1 MKKSSFKNIKI
12 EEFILGA
19 ILFFLPIS
27 FGLNSVTI
35 VLTFFYYLFKTIGNG
50 SYKNL
55 KAYYCSFSFFFAQ
68 LLSYF
73 LSTNQQEAE
82 IKLLLYSSFLVLPI
96 SFSYIAF
103 KGVKLDKNKVFKF
116 LFYGVVVMLTYG
128 SIRFFYD
135 VLFLNERYDYGRAV
149 ALLLKYIPHH
159 AYMSMFI
166 LISIYAILVGQIDF
180 GENKK
185 SIFFT
190 PFLYLFLILLGS
202 RMAILLG
209 VFVLPVF
216 LFKRLKGKKERKKFV
231 LFGGVFSLIIL
242 IVGLSNDF
250 VLDKIIYSYYDL
262 LNIPTKEK
270 PFLGV
275 SYRQQVWYTVID
287 LIYQSPFW
295 GYGIGD
301 VQEVLNNSYEINDI
315 KGLNAHNQYFQ
326 FILNYGIF
334 ICLVLFFLT
343 FRVIK
348 QCIINKQSILFFSWL
363 ILLFFFLSESILN
376 RQWGVVLFAFILNFS
391 IYSQNKSLTT
401 NE

>member
-1 MKKSSFKNIKI
+1 
-12 EEFILGA
+12 
-19 ILFFLPIS
+19 
-27 FGLNSVTI
+27 
-35 VLTFFYYLFKTIGNG
+35 
-50 SYKNL
+50 
-55 KAYYCSFSFFFAQ
+55 
-68 LLSYF
+68 
-73 LSTNQQEAE
+73 
-82 IKLLLYSSFLVLPI
+82 
-96 SFSYIAF
+96 
-103 KGVKLDKNKVFKF
+103 
-116 LFYGVVVMLTYG
+116 
-128 SIRFFYD
+128 
-135 VLFLNERYDYGRAV
+135 
-149 ALLLKYIPHH
+149 
-159 AYMSMFI
+159 MSMFI

-180 GENKK
+180 GKNKK
-185 SIFFT
+185 SIFIT

-209 VFVLPVF
+209 VFVLPIF
-216 LFKRLKGKKERKKFV
+216 LFKRLKGKKEYKKFV

-275 SYRQQVWYTVID
+275 SYRQQVWYTVVD

-301 VQEVLNNSYEINDI
+301 VQEVLNNSYENSDI

-334 ICLVLFFLT
+334 ISLVLFFLT

-363 ILLFFFLSESILN
+363 ILLFFCLSESILN
-376 RQWGVVLFAFILNFS
+376 RQWGLVLFALILNFS
-391 IYSQNKSLTT
+391 IYSQNKSLTI

>member
-1 MKKSSFKNIKI
+1 MNNYRNSFNI
-12 EEFILGA
+12 EETLIGV
-19 ILFFLPIS
+19 ILFSLPIS
-27 FGLNSVTI
+27 YGLNSLAIAVATI
-35 VLTFFYYLFKTIGNG
+35 FFLYGTIKKRNF
-50 SYKNL
+50 KNL
-55 KAYYCSFSFFFAQ
+55 IIYYTSFIFFLAQ
-68 LLSYF
+68 FVSYIFSDNKVEAGVKLTLYLPFLL
-73 LSTNQQEAE
+73 
-82 IKLLLYSSFLVLPI
+82 IPI
-96 SFSYIAF
+96 SFSYLSINKITLNTNKIF
-103 KGVKLDKNKVFKF
+103 KY
-116 LFYGVVVMLTYG
+116 LFYGTLLILVYG
-128 SIRFFYD
+128 SLRFLYD
-135 VLFLNERYDYGRAV
+135 VIFVGERYDYGRAV

-159 AYMSMFI
+159 VYMSMFI

-180 GENKK
+180 GKNKK
-185 SIFFT
+185 SIFIT

-209 VFVLPVF
+209 VFVLPIF
-216 LFKRLKGKKERKKFV
+216 LFKRLKGKKEYKKFV

-275 SYRQQVWYTVID
+275 SYRQQVWYTVVD

-334 ICLVLFFLT
+334 ISLALFFLT

-363 ILLFFFLSESILN
+363 ILLFFCLSESILN
-376 RQWGVVLFAFILNFS
+376 RQWGVVLFALILNFS
-391 IYSQNKSLTT
+391 IYSQNKSLTI

>member
-1 MKKSSFKNIKI
+1 MNNYRNSFNI
-12 EEFILGA
+12 EETLIGV
-19 ILFFLPIS
+19 ILFSLPIS
-27 FGLNSVTI
+27 YGLNSLAIAVATI
-35 VLTFFYYLFKTIGNG
+35 FFLYGTIKKRNF
-50 SYKNL
+50 KNL
-55 KAYYCSFSFFFAQ
+55 IIYYTSFIFFLAQ
-68 LLSYF
+68 FVSYIFSDNKVEAGVKLTLYLPFLL
-73 LSTNQQEAE
+73 
-82 IKLLLYSSFLVLPI
+82 IPI
-96 SFSYIAF
+96 SFLYLSINKITLNTNKIF
-103 KGVKLDKNKVFKF
+103 KY
-116 LFYGVVVMLTYG
+116 LFYGTLLILVYG
-128 SIRFFYD
+128 SLRFLYD
-135 VLFLNERYDYGRAV
+135 VIFVGERYDYGRAV

-159 AYMSMFI
+159 VYMSMFI

-180 GENKK
+180 GKNKK
-185 SIFFT
+185 SIFIT

-209 VFVLPVF
+209 VFVLPIF
-216 LFKRLKGKKERKKFV
+216 LFKRLKGKKESKKFV

-275 SYRQQVWYTVID
+275 SYRQQVWYTVVD

-301 VQEVLNNSYEINDI
+301 VQEVLNNSYENSDI

-363 ILLFFFLSESILN
+363 ILLFFCLSESILN
-376 RQWGVVLFAFILNFS
+376 RQWGVVLFALILNFS
-391 IYSQNKSLTT
+391 IYSQNKSLTI